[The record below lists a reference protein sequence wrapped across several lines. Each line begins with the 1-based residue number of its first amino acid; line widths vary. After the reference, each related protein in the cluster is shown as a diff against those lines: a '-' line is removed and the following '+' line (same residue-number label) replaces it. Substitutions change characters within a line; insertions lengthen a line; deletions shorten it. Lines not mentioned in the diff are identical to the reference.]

1 MSLFFHRSKP
11 TMKPG
16 TIHHP
21 HKATPTTTLP
31 MEKETPTAS
40 PRIPLALQNIFL
52 QSNRGE
58 EVHVPPP
65 KNIASRIFRTL
76 TFRGGRRH
84 HTHMK
89 PNKHRSLR
97 RSMKHPIS
105 VSSTNLDH
113 TTTTTTTNSTGS
125 SNGSHRSNRHDDDDD
140 DPTFI
145 VEVNASTSSYGSSVS
160 TSLDATNPNN
170 NNNNKKQLALNPSNA
185 TDTGRSKQY
194 DDIVVVHPSIT
205 IQKELS
211 LTVT

>member
-21 HKATPTTTLP
+21 HKETPTTSLP
-31 MEKETPTAS
+31 MEKETPTVS

-76 TFRGGRRH
+76 TCRGGRRH

-113 TTTTTTTNSTGS
+113 TTTTTTNSTGS

-160 TSLDATNPNN
+160 TSLAATDP
-170 NNNNKKQLALNPSNA
+170 NNNNKKQLALNPSTA

>member
-113 TTTTTTTNSTGS
+113 TTTTTTNSTGS
-125 SNGSHRSNRHDDDDD
+125 SNGSHRSNRHDDDDED

-160 TSLDATNPNN
+160 TSLDATNSN
-170 NNNNKKQLALNPSNA
+170 NNNNKKQLELNPSNA